1 MFPDASHR
9 YGSTLTAVRVRTR
22 NERSTMT
29 TAISTRGIKNV
40 HEVGLMTMLA
50 KELYLTRRGPTLN
63 VEQIEVHK
71 PPLLS

>member
-1 MFPDASHR
+1 
-9 YGSTLTAVRVRTR
+9 
-22 NERSTMT
+22 MT